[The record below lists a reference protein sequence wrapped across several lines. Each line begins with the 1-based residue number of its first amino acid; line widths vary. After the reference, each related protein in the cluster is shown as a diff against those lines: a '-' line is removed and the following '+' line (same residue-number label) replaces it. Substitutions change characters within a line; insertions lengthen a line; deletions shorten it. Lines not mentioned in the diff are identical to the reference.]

1 MLHAYRLVYPLSE
14 HTPRQL
20 WEWEQPWIHHLIMNA
35 DSFHT
40 AVVEQQYCRDWEVLR
55 SENARIWDVHYR
67 SRPLYDH
74 LDTWEMWLAEY
85 RQIILDLQE
94 IAGDV

>member
-1 MLHAYRLVYPLSE
+1 MIRAYRLLYLHSP
-14 HTPRQL
+14 HAPPTL

-40 AVVEQQYCRDWEVLR
+40 AVVEQRSFQDWEALQR
-55 SENARIWDVHYR
+55 ENARMWDVHYR

-74 LDTWEMWLAEY
+74 LDPWEMWLAED
-85 RQIILDLQE
+85 RQLILDVQE
-94 IAGDV
+94 MAGDV